1 MIDTEVYA
9 SIRSYKRHGLSK
21 RQTATA
27 LGISR
32 VTVSKYWDGAHT
44 PDERIAYPISVD
56 SPEKLAVMEALKQ
69 YFEKNAPYSKG
80 KQTINAKTAWEELRH
95 TYHVG
100 ESTVRRYVRELK
112 VKHPEAFIPL
122 DFEPGE
128 VMQVDWCEVK
138 VIIKGHQRKAPVFCA
153 VLPYSYAIFAMILPD
168 EKMPSFLE
176 GNTKAF
182 EFFGGITER
191 VFFDNLKTAVF
202 QGSGKNAIKQERFRM
217 FEAHHAFEAV
227 FMNARAGNEKGSVE
241 NLCGLIRKVAFTPMP
256 KGENLKEIQEQVLA
270 ACVNYCR
277 FHKIKDRKKTI
288 NEMFQEERACL
299 HPLPVKP
306 FEAYEM
312 LEAVVGSDLTFRY
325 DTTKFSLPLEYVG
338 KSVSARIFPYRIEA
352 WYKGLLV
359 YTHAR
364 PFVKGDDQ
372 YIPDHY
378 LPLLEMRPRSLGN
391 AKPLK
396 YGILPPELETF
407 RKKCSEK
414 NKYEHLAKVL
424 ILARSTNVDLLLRA
438 VDTANKTGL
447 PTYDKVRLYLSLYC
461 SNTDSVVN
469 DSVIVDNH
477 GLNQYDTLL
486 DTQNFSMGGN

>member
-1 MIDTEVYA
+1 
-9 SIRSYKRHGLSK
+9 
-21 RQTATA
+21 
-27 LGISR
+27 
-32 VTVSKYWDGAHT
+32 
-44 PDERIAYPISVD
+44 
-56 SPEKLAVMEALKQ
+56 
-69 YFEKNAPYSKG
+69 
-80 KQTINAKTAWEELRH
+80 
-95 TYHVG
+95 
-100 ESTVRRYVRELK
+100 
-112 VKHPEAFIPL
+112 
-122 DFEPGE
+122 
-128 VMQVDWCEVK
+128 
-138 VIIKGHQRKAPVFCA
+138 
-153 VLPYSYAIFAMILPD
+153 
-168 EKMPSFLE
+168 
-176 GNTKAF
+176 
-182 EFFGGITER
+182 
-191 VFFDNLKTAVF
+191 
-202 QGSGKNAIKQERFRM
+202 
-217 FEAHHAFEAV
+217 
-227 FMNARAGNEKGSVE
+227 
-241 NLCGLIRKVAFTPMP
+241 
-256 KGENLKEIQEQVLA
+256 
-270 ACVNYCR
+270 
-277 FHKIKDRKKTI
+277 
-288 NEMFQEERACL
+288 
-299 HPLPVKP
+299 
-306 FEAYEM
+306 M